1 MNLQSIV
8 TTNGIGLAILIILLI
23 SSYLVRNRRHLSD
36 KLFTAMIMITAGGC
50 TIETIGFLC
59 DGKVFPFCYPVYMLL
74 NSLLYVSVLAVT
86 FIWWMYVDL
95 RLYHSRERIR
105 KYCRFAFIPTLLGI
119 IGVII
124 NFRWQIFFTIDDSM
138 CYHRKPLGYL
148 YIVLAIINLAGSIAV
163 RQGYYKKYGKT
174 FFFPIFMFLAP
185 VFIGCSAQIFVYG
198 ISVSWSSVSLG
209 LVGIYMTL
217 QNELSYIDPLTRL
230 FNRNYLTH
238 VLNDIS
244 RRQER
249 AGGIMIDLDYFKDIN
264 DTFGHTTGD
273 AALVEA
279 ANIIHGAVPEEA
291 VSVRYAGDE
300 FIVILRN
307 ASASDVEEHIRNIR
321 HAVENFNS
329 SDLQPYKLSFSIG
342 YSMFSDGQADKFLN
356 EMDKYMYAEK
366 KLKHCRS
373 AMRA

>member
-8 TTNGIGLAILIILLI
+8 TTNVIGLAILIILMI

-59 DGKVFPFCYPVYMLL
+59 DGKVFPLCFPVYMLL

-86 FIWWMYVDL
+86 FLWWMYVDL

-105 KYCRFAFIPTLLGI
+105 RYWRFAFIPTLLGM
-119 IGVII
+119 IGVVI
-124 NFRWQIFFTIDDSM
+124 NFRWQIFFTIDESM
-138 CYHRKPLGYL
+138 IYHRKPLGYL
-148 YIVLAIINLAGSIAV
+148 YIVLALINLAGSIVV
-163 RQGYYKKYGKT
+163 RQRFYKNYGKT

-185 VFIGCSAQIFVYG
+185 VFIGSSVQIFVYG
-198 ISVSWSSVSLG
+198 ISVAWSSVSLG

-230 FNRNYLTH
+230 YNRNYLTH
-238 VLNDIS
+238 ILSDIA
-244 RRQER
+244 RRQAR
-249 AGGIMIDLDYFKDIN
+249 AGGIIIDLDYFKDIN

-279 ANIIHGAVPEEA
+279 ANIINGSVPDEA
-291 VSVRYAGDE
+291 ITVRYAGDE
-300 FIVILRN
+300 FIVILRD
-307 ASASDVEEHIRNIR
+307 ASASAIKEHVHNMRLSVER
-321 HAVENFNS
+321 FNS
-329 SDLQPYKLSFSIG
+329 SDLHPYKLSFSIG
-342 YSMFSDGQADKFLN
+342 YSIFSDGQPDQFLN